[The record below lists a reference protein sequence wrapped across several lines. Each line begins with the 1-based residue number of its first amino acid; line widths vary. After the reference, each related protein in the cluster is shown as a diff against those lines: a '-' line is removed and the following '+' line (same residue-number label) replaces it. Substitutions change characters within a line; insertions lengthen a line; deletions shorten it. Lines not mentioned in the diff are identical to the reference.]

1 MSATDMDNEIEYLLS
16 QEVRNLCSGLQ
27 FKTFVILNY
36 FDPKSTTTQSFDH
49 FKCMICQVEI
59 MGRQTMIFHSKCPGA
74 CLTFR
79 LLIRRLKGNHKR
91 G

>member
-36 FDPKSTTTQSFDH
+36 FDPKSTKTTQSFDH

-59 MGRQTMIFHSKCPGA
+59 MGRQTMIFHSKCPG
-74 CLTFR
+74 TDMDKDFDYYYQD
-79 LLIRRLKGNHKR
+79 
-91 G
+91 